1 MTKMIRWLKAMLR
14 VWLRRA
20 ALASTSGV
28 LKPLGDLERR
38 REAKV
43 YPWDGKRDES

>member
-1 MTKMIRWLKAMLR
+1 MIRWLKEMLR

-28 LKPLGDLERR
+28 LKSLGDLERR
-38 REAKV
+38 KQAKV
-43 YPWDGKRDES
+43 YPWDKRSHER